1 MRRTVQS
8 RAAVV
13 ALLAVIAGVT
23 PGPGLQP
30 VRGQEIAYE
39 DVVAR
44 LKSPDAKVR
53 IEALGLLAGAGFI
66 DAVAPVAAL
75 LSDPVADVQAQAIAT
90 EVSLFL
96 ADEGYTRAFANRIVK
111 SKDASLPLLA
121 FAQGPGATVAN
132 LPQAAVMTALAA
144 GMASS
149 TPRVRFD
156 AMYAVGVLGP
166 SLVTRGQ
173 FPDARGTV
181 LRLLPAMK
189 DPDPALRAASLHV
202 LGRLYESALRDEKAN
217 QEWVA
222 QRGEAGD
229 QIIVAMNDPDDLV
242 RLSSINA
249 LGALRYDRAVRS
261 LVDFCGYYK
270 RDKAGLAS
278 LNALARIAHPSSVG
292 QFATAFEVNDEELR
306 RIALEGT
313 ARIGDRAALDALL
326 TRAGAVRS
334 PLIRLAAA
342 FARARVGDLGDL
354 SVITDGFRSASLQ
367 ENAFGYLVEL
377 GSAIA
382 PSLGGAGPY
391 RDARV
396 RAGVAEVLGI
406 IGSAATLPALDLL
419 ARDRDRTVAAAALRS
434 QRRLTVRQ
442 PGAPRTP

>member
-8 RAAVV
+8 RSAVV
-13 ALLAVIAGVT
+13 ALVAIMAG
-23 PGPGLQP
+23 GMGQP

-53 IEALGLLAGAGFI
+53 IDALGLLAGAGYI

-75 LSDPVADVQAQAIAT
+75 ISDPVADVQAQAIAT

-96 ADEGYTRAFANRIVK
+96 ADEGYTRAVANRIVK
-111 SKDASLPLLA
+111 SKDARLPLLA
-121 FAQGPGATVAN
+121 FVQGPGATVAN
-132 LPQAAVMTALAA
+132 VPQASVMTALVS
-144 GMASS
+144 GIASS

-166 SLVTRGQ
+166 SLVKRGQ
-173 FPDARGTV
+173 FPDAKGV
-181 LRLLPAMK
+181 VSRLLAAMK
-189 DPDPALRAASLHV
+189 DPDPALRAASIHV

-217 QEWVA
+217 QEWLA
-222 QRGEAGD
+222 QRAEVGD
-229 QIIVAMNDPDDLV
+229 LLIVAMNDPDELV

-270 RDKAGLAS
+270 RDKLGLAS
-278 LNALARIAHPSSVG
+278 LNALAHIAHPSSVS
-292 QFATAFEVNDEELR
+292 QFASAFEVNDEELR

-313 ARIGDRAALDALL
+313 ARIGDRAALNALL
-326 TRAGAVRS
+326 TRAAADRS
-334 PLIRLAAA
+334 PVVRQAAA
-342 FARARVGDLGDL
+342 FARARIGDFSDL
-354 SVITDGFRSASLQ
+354 SAIIDGFGRADLE
-367 ENAFGYLVEL
+367 ENAFAYLVEL

-382 PSLGGAGPY
+382 PSLGGAASY

-406 IGSAATLPALDLL
+406 IGSVATLPALDML
-419 ARDRDRTVAAAALRS
+419 ARDRDRTVAAASLRS
-434 QRRLTVRQ
+434 QKRLMIRK
-442 PGAPRTP
+442 PGVPRTP

>member
-8 RAAVV
+8 RSAVV
-13 ALLAVIAGVT
+13 ALLVVIAGVT

-53 IEALGLLAGAGFI
+53 IDALGLLADAGYI
-66 DAVAPVAAL
+66 DAVAPVAGL
-75 LSDPVADVQAQAIAT
+75 ISDPVADVQVQAIAT
-90 EVSLFL
+90 VVSLFL

-132 LPQAAVMTALAA
+132 LPQASVMTALA
-144 GMASS
+144 GGIASS
-149 TPRVRFD
+149 TPQVRFD
-156 AMYAVGVLGP
+156 AVYGVGVVGP
-166 SLVTRGQ
+166 SLVKRGQ
-173 FPDARGTV
+173 FPDPRGAV
-181 LRLLPAMK
+181 LRLLAVMK
-189 DPDPALRAASLHV
+189 DPAPALRAAAIHV
-202 LGRLYESALRDEKAN
+202 LGRLYESALRDEKVN
-217 QEWVA
+217 EEWIA
-222 QRGEAGD
+222 QRGEVGD
-229 QIIVAMNDPDDLV
+229 QLIATMNDPDELV

-249 LGALRYDRAVRS
+249 LGALRHDRAVRS

-270 RDKAGLAS
+270 RDKLGLAA

-292 QFATAFEVNDEELR
+292 QFASAFNVNDEELR

-326 TRAGAVRS
+326 TRAAADRSAVV
-334 PLIRLAAA
+334 RLAGA
-342 FARARVGDLGDL
+342 FARARIGDFGELR
-354 SVITDGFRSASLQ
+354 VITDGFRSADLR

-382 PSLGGAGPY
+382 PSLGGAASY
-391 RDARV
+391 RDARE

-419 ARDRDRTVAAAALRS
+419 ARDRDRTVAAAAARS
-434 QRRLTVRQ
+434 QKRLTVRP